1 MQQPI
6 CVRSKVKSRLYA
18 DAIPGYFATNHSH
31 INCYIDMS
39 DLKHKQS
46 LAMTVAR
53 SFAARMAGMPV
64 DTILCLEGTE
74 YIGAYLA
81 QELTHESLSGMNTG
95 RDLFLVEPDSNIN
108 GQFIFADNLRPM
120 IDGKAVFV
128 MVASASTGQTLSQI
142 AECVEYY
149 GGHVVGTRHCS
160 PISPSWTA
168 NRWSACLPVWISPTI
183 RSVPTARTVR
193 PARRVSR
200 STRLSPRA
208 AIASC
213 KNDMDAIK
221 KVMSFRHDLF
231 SVTCSAERLPASIRR
246 DR

>member
-1 MQQPI
+1 MVFPCSQPI
-6 CVRSKVKSRLYA
+6 CVPSKVKSRLYA

-31 INCYIDMS
+31 INYYIDMS

-81 QELTHESLSGMNTG
+81 QELTRESLSSMNTG
-95 RDLFLVEPDSNIN
+95 RDLFLIEPDSNIN

-149 GGHVVGTRHCS
+149 GGHVVGNAALFS
-160 PISPSWTA
+160 NISELDGKPAVSLFTGA
-168 NRWSACLPVWISPTI
+168 DFPNYQICAHGKNCPAC
-183 RSVPTARTVR
+183 
-193 PARRVSR
+193 
-200 STRLSPRA
+200 A
-208 AIASC
+208 AGIPL
-213 KNDMDAIK
+213 DAI
-221 KVMSFRHDLF
+221 
-231 SVTCSAERLPASIRR
+231 VTPRGYRKL
-246 DR
+246 